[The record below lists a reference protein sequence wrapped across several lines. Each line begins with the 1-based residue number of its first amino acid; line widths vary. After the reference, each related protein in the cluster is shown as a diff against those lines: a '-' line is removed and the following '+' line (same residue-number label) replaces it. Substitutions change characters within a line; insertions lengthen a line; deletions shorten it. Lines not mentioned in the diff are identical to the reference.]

1 MGKRRRERAHGGKKF
16 RCNLC
21 NFSCLTHGGLY
32 LHKNAVHLGI
42 RFRCDKCSYEGT
54 QEVNLKR
61 HYESK
66 HGNVLHCC
74 KLCNVQ
80 TRVSY
85 YAESHLKKKHGICDK
100 KQFSVYLERRPTWP
114 KDSASERETEEERQ
128 LEATGLHGM
137 FQDCKTTLPVTRHAP
152 RPHDV

>member
-1 MGKRRRERAHGGKKF
+1 M
-16 RCNLC
+16 
-21 NFSCLTHGGLY
+21 
-32 LHKNAVHLGI
+32 HLGI

-100 KQFSVYLERRPTWP
+100 RQFSIYLERRPTWP
-114 KDSASERETEEERQ
+114 KDSANDRETEEERQ
-128 LEATGLHGM
+128 LEAEM
-137 FQDCKTTLPVTRHAP
+137 EEEEEEEQDEEEAES
-152 RPHDV
+152 